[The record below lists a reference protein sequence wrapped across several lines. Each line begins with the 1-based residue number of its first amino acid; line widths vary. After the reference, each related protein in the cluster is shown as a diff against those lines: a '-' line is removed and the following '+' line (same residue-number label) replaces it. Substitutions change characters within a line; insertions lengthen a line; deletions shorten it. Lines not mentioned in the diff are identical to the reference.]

1 MGIVILL
8 ILHLLVQISIFN
20 AQENKLLKL
29 KEMND
34 NLKSLKTAI
43 EELKETIRWK
53 SKKNTQSFYFSNTL
67 KSYTQ

>member
-8 ILHLLVQISIFN
+8 ILHLLVQIAIFN

-34 NLKSLKTAI
+34 NLCSLKIAI
-43 EELKETIRWK
+43 DELKETIRWK
-53 SKKNTQSFYFSNTL
+53 S
-67 KSYTQ
+67 

>member
-8 ILHLLVQISIFN
+8 ILHLLVQIAIIN

-43 EELKETIRWK
+43 EELKEIIRWK
-53 SKKNTQSFYFSNTL
+53 S
-67 KSYTQ
+67 

>member
-8 ILHLLVQISIFN
+8 ILHLLVQIAIFN
-20 AQENKLLKL
+20 AKENKLLKL

-43 EELKETIRWK
+43 EELKEIIRWK
-53 SKKNTQSFYFSNTL
+53 S
-67 KSYTQ
+67 

>member
-8 ILHLLVQISIFN
+8 IIHLLVQIAIFN

-43 EELKETIRWK
+43 EELKEIIRWK
-53 SKKNTQSFYFSNTL
+53 S
-67 KSYTQ
+67 

>member
-8 ILHLLVQISIFN
+8 ILHLLVQRLLFLI
-20 AQENKLLKL
+20 QENKLLKL

-53 SKKNTQSFYFSNTL
+53 S
-67 KSYTQ
+67 